1 MSDRP
6 SAFTTVMSRHALL
19 LAPLLVAACASGPR
33 YIRGTQV
40 PDTVE
45 NRDILKVI
53 EKYRIAVERRDSSAL
68 LGMASP
74 QYFEDGGTPTG
85 SDDYG
90 YDGLREVLT
99 SRFQKAEQIR
109 FSMRYVSIRRQ
120 ENRAFVDVMVDASYS
135 VVTDRGV
142 SRLDM
147 RDQNQ
152 LVLEHD
158 GRAWRFLSGM

>member
-1 MSDRP
+1 MSHLAP
-6 SAFTTVMSRHALL
+6 AFISVMSRQALL
-19 LAPLLVAACASGPR
+19 LVPLLLTACASGPR

-53 EKYRIAVERRDSSAL
+53 ERYRVAVERRDASAL

-74 QYFEDGGTPTG
+74 QYYEDGGTPTG

-90 YDGLREVLT
+90 YEGLREVLT
-99 SRFQKAEQIR
+99 SRFQKAEQVR
-109 FSMRYVSIRRQ
+109 FSMRYVSIRKQ
-120 ENRAFVDVMVDASYS
+120 EKRAFVDVIVDASYS
-135 VVTDRGV
+135 VPTDRGV

-158 GRAWRFLSGM
+158 GRSWRFLSGM